1 MGVAVRSVPW
11 ARRPR
16 DLAAGF
22 ARTAS
27 VSSARFWDA
36 RLAAAA
42 REVARQHPNGTL
54 VLEYAHL
61 EPWVRGLPAARRVL
75 ATHNVESG
83 LLGSYAATAGTLR
96 RLLLRMESAAVRR
109 LESRLYRDYDVVVV
123 VSQPDADRL
132 RFTADGPR
140 VVVCPNGLEPAAVLA
155 PASEPVVA
163 FVASFG
169 WAPNVDAASWFGR
182 EVWPLVVAE
191 LPEARLL
198 LVGRSPAPEVRALA
212 GPTVEVTGTVAD
224 VAPYLQRARV
234 AVAPLRSGGGTR
246 LKILEALGAGRPVV
260 ATRIGAEGLDDLAGG
275 GGVTLADEPAAMARA
290 IVELLRDPAR
300 AQELGRAGHDSVN
313 ARFAW
318 DATLA
323 PLVAAVGG

>member
-1 MGVAVRSVPW
+1 
-11 ARRPR
+11 
-16 DLAAGF
+16 
-22 ARTAS
+22 
-27 VSSARFWDA
+27 
-36 RLAAAA
+36 
-42 REVARQHPNGTL
+42 
-54 VLEYAHL
+54 
-61 EPWVRGLPAARRVL
+61 
-75 ATHNVESG
+75 
-83 LLGSYAATAGTLR
+83 
-96 RLLLRMESAAVRR
+96 
-109 LESRLYRDYDVVVV
+109 
-123 VSQPDADRL
+123 
-132 RFTADGPR
+132 
-140 VVVCPNGLEPAAVLA
+140 
-155 PASEPVVA
+155 
-163 FVASFG
+163 
-169 WAPNVDAASWFGR
+169 
-182 EVWPLVVAE
+182 VAE

-224 VAPYLQRARV
+224 VTPYLQRARV